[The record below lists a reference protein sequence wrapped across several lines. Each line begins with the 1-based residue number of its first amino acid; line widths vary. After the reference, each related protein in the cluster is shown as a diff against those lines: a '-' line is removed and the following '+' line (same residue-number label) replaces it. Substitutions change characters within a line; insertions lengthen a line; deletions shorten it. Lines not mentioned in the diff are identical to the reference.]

1 MKFAMRYVICAYVH
15 KIKNIRIEVAGLDVL
30 AFEVCRR
37 RRLAMAYCTST
48 VRYNVQHQNSYVIL
62 YLLLRVPMTYVPEV
76 EPNRMRSGIWHLP

>member
-1 MKFAMRYVICAYVH
+1 MRYVICAYVH

-37 RRLAMAYCTST
+37 RRLAHGIQVPGT

-62 YLLLRVPMTYVPEV
+62 YLPVLPRAGGRAKPHEI
-76 EPNRMRSGIWHLP
+76 RHLP